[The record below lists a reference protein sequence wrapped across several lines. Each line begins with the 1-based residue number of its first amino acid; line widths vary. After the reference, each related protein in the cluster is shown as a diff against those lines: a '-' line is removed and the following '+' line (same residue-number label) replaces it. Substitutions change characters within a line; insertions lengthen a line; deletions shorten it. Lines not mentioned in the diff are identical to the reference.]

1 VNYNNKT
8 GKKQAKEGLS
18 AAAGFSLSKN
28 LLFIKKSGRRG
39 EAPDRD

>member
-18 AAAGFSLSKN
+18 AVAGFPLGQN
-28 LLFIKKSGRRG
+28 VYKK
-39 EAPDRD
+39 A